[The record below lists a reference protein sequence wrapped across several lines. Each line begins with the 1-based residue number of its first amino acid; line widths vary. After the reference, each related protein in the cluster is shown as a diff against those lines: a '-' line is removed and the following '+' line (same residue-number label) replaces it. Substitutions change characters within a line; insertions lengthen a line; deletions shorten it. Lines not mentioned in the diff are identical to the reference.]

1 MDELN
6 RRLEEYQSAIEKR
19 DEFITRLSSSLQ
31 STIQQRDELQQ
42 SAQLEAQKLAQEITV
57 LREQLRQTS
66 AFLRDKDFS
75 GINAA
80 EFVTLKNQVLRG
92 SGLC

>member
-1 MDELN
+1 MAAMDEVN
-6 RRLEEYQSAIEKR
+6 QRLREYQEAVEKR
-19 DEFITRLSSSLQ
+19 DEYISRLSSSLQ
-31 STIQQRDELQQ
+31 STIEQRDQLQR

-57 LREQLRQTS
+57 LQQQLQQTS

-80 EFVTLKNQVLRG
+80 EFVTLKNQVR
-92 SGLC
+92 C